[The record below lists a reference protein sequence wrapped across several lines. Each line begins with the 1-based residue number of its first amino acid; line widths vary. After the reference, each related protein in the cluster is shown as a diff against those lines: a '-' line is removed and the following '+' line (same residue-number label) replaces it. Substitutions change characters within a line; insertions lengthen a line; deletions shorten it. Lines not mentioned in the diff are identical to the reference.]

1 MPAFHDLPVDALDQ
15 ITPDAYT
22 ITFAVPKELAG
33 EYAYRPGQHLTIRTF
48 FDDIEERRSY
58 SICTPPDSGVLQIG
72 VKIIPGG
79 RFSAH
84 VRDQLSVGDSLSV
97 MTPVGRF
104 GRRKTGQDG
113 SSYVAVVAGS
123 GITPMMSIMPAIL
136 AAEPKSSFSLVYG
149 NRTAGSVMFTDE
161 IADLK
166 DRYPSRFRIFHVL
179 SREEHEAPLLS
190 GRIDATKLKLL
201 LEIHPPDLI
210 DDWFLCGPL
219 GLIEQT
225 RHALDERKVANRQI
239 HTELFHTGDE
249 KVPVQRSVE
258 SSSSASQV
266 SARLDGRTT
275 TFDMPASGSIL
286 EAVLAQR
293 PDAPF
298 ACKGGVC
305 GTCRVKLV
313 EGEVEMERNY
323 ALDPVDLDAGFR
335 LACQSVPVTP
345 KVVIDFDA

>member
-1 MPAFHDLPVDALDQ
+1 MPAFHDLRVAALDQ

-22 ITFAVPKELAG
+22 ISFAVPGELAD

-48 FDDIEERRSY
+48 FDDVEERRSY
-58 SICTPPDSGVLQIG
+58 SICTPPSSGVLQIG

-79 RFSAH
+79 RFSGH
-84 VRDQLSVGDSLSV
+84 VRDQLSAGDFLSV

-104 GRRKTGQDG
+104 GQRKTGVDG
-113 SSYVAVVAGS
+113 SCYVAVVAGS

-136 AAEPKSSFSLVYG
+136 ADEPNSSFSLVYG
-149 NRTAGSVMFTDE
+149 NRTAGSVMFTEE

-166 DRYPSRFRIFHVL
+166 DRYPSRFWIFHVL

-190 GRIDATKLKLL
+190 GRIDELKLKLL
-201 LEIHPPDLI
+201 LEINPPDII

-219 GLIEQT
+219 GLVEQT
-225 RHALDERKVANRQI
+225 RLALSAHQVGKRQI

-249 KVPVQRSVE
+249 KVPVQRTAE
-258 SSSSASQV
+258 SASAASQV

-275 TFDMPASGSIL
+275 TFDMPATGSIL

-298 ACKGGVC
+298 SCKGGVC

-323 ALDPVDLDAGFR
+323 ALDPQDLDAGFR
-335 LACQSVPVTP
+335 LACQSVPTTP
-345 KVVIDFDA
+345 VVVIDFDA